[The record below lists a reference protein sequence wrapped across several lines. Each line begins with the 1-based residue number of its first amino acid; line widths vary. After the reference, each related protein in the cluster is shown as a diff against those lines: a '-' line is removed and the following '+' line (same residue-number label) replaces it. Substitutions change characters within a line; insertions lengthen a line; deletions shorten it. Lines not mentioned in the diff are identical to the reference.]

1 MLLFRALLGLWLLL
15 PSALQAQRVTTP
27 LRAEVDRRTS
37 RCSQRW
43 SHGGGTSTSIP
54 SSRIGSPDRKLVA
67 DHLTSLG
74 LEVKTGVAKTGV
86 VGVLKGAKPGPVVA
100 LRADMDALPVTEQ
113 VDVPFKST
121 QRARWNGQEVGV
133 MHACGHDTHVAI
145 LMGVAEVLAGMRTN
159 LPGSVKFIFQ
169 PAEEGAPPGE
179 EGGAGL
185 MIRKACWGTRTLGDF
200 RASCLS
206 RPRGNHRLP
215 SRPRH
220 GGV

>member
-1 MLLFRALLGLWLLL
+1 M
-15 PSALQAQRVTTP
+15 
-27 LRAEVDRRTS
+27 
-37 RCSQRW
+37 
-43 SHGGGTSTSIP
+43 
-54 SSRIGSPDRKLVA
+54 
-67 DHLTSLG
+67 
-74 LEVKTGVAKTGV
+74 KTVAKTGV

-185 MIRKACWGTRTLGDF
+185 MIKEGVLENPAPSAIFGLHVFPAPVEPSTTVPAPSWRRLTGSTSRCGEADSRR
-200 RASCLS
+200 RAVGRGSIPSWSPRRSYS
-206 RPRGNHRLP
+206 RCRP
-215 SRPRH
+215 SRAARSMSPTFPRW
-220 GGV
+220 